1 MNRWSLF
8 LISILCLQSYGQEIA
23 GDGLKGFNLF
33 LMPAPQ
39 IEVTLSLDSN
49 NIINPNT
56 GFSVTPGVGTV
67 DMVAVYNESQ
77 LLKPKPFIPNS
88 NTDYGR
94 LRFKNDRTTTEV
106 RLNNGNDFARQFR
119 ETNPAFFEAN
129 RNTAFQRS
137 YNPLSCYNNFW

>member
-23 GDGLKGFNLF
+23 GDRLKGFNLF

-94 LRFKNDRTTTEV
+94 LRFKNDRTTTGV
-106 RLNNGNDFARQFR
+106 RLNNGSDFARQFR

>member
-94 LRFKNDRTTTEV
+94 LRFKNDRTTTGV

>member
-1 MNRWSLF
+1 MKKWGF
-8 LISILCLQSYGQEIA
+8 ILISILCLQSYGQELVS
-23 GDGLKGFNLF
+23 DELQGFNLF

-49 NIINPNT
+49 NIVNPNT
-56 GFSVTPGVGTV
+56 GFSVTPGVSTV

-94 LRFKNDRTTTEV
+94 LRFKNDRGTTGV
-106 RLNNGNDFARQFR
+106 RFNNRNNFARQFR

-137 YNPLSCYNNFW
+137 YNPLSCYNNVW

>member
-1 MNRWSLF
+1 MKKYLLIF
-8 LISILCLQSYGQEIA
+8 ISILTVSCYGQEIA
-23 GDGLKGFNLF
+23 NDELQGFNLF

-56 GFSVTPGVGTV
+56 GFSVTPGVNTV

-94 LRFKNDRTTTEV
+94 LRFKSDRRTTGV
-106 RLNNGNDFARQFR
+106 GFSNGASFATRFR

-129 RNTAFQRS
+129 RNSVFQRS